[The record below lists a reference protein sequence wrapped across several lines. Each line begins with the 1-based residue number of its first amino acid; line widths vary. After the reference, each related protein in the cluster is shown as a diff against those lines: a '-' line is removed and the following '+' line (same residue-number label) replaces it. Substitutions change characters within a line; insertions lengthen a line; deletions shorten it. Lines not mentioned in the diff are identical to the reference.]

1 MPNTLESK
9 VAIVT
14 GMSRGLG
21 EAIALGLAE
30 AGAKVFGCDILDSEG
45 EAVADRARQTGGN
58 LTYRH
63 CDIRDE
69 SSVKALVEEAVT
81 QFGRLDIVVNNAGI
95 LPDPIVPITEMDEA
109 NWQKVLDVNIGGAFR
124 FAKFAIPHMV
134 AGGGGSIINLASVQA
149 THSQPGL
156 TPYAT
161 TKGALQSMSRQ
172 LSIEFGP
179 KNIRCNTISPG
190 AIDATMTRK
199 LMNEDSTGGLEQSYC
214 HMHALERLGKPSEVA
229 ATAVFLASDGAAFI
243 TGEDILVD
251 GGLTKVLR
259 L

>member
-1 MPNTLESK
+1 MQRTLENK

-21 EAIALGLAE
+21 EAIALGLAQ
-30 AGAKVFGCDILDSEG
+30 AGAKVIGCDLLDPEG
-45 EAVADRARQTGGN
+45 EAVAQQAAERGDT
-58 LTYRH
+58 LHYRH
-63 CDIRDE
+63 CDITDAD
-69 SSVKALVEEAVT
+69 SVSALVEATVDE
-81 QFGRLDIVVNNAGI
+81 FGHLDIVVNNAGI
-95 LPDPIVPITEMDEA
+95 LPDPIVPITEMEEDS
-109 NWQKVLDVNIGGAFR
+109 WKKVFDVNIGGAFR
-124 FAKFAIPHMV
+124 LAKFAIPHLLKQ
-134 AGGGGSIINLASVQA
+134 GGGSVINLASVQA

-156 TPYAT
+156 TAYAT
-161 TKGALQSMSRQ
+161 TKGALQSMARQ
-172 LSIEFGP
+172 LAIEYGP

-199 LMNEDSTGGLEQSYC
+199 LMNEDSTGGLEQAYC
-214 HMHALERLGKPSEVA
+214 HMHALERLGRPEEVA

>member
-1 MPNTLESK
+1 MQKTLENK

-30 AGAKVFGCDILDSEG
+30 AGAKVVGCDLLDVEG
-45 EAVADRARQTGGN
+45 KAVAQRATEQGHA
-58 LTYRH
+58 LLYRH
-63 CDIRDE
+63 CDITDAD
-69 SSVKALVEEAVT
+69 SVAMLVEATVKEHG
-81 QFGRLDIVVNNAGI
+81 QLDIVVNNAGI
-95 LPDPIVPITEMDEA
+95 LPDPIVPITEMEED
-109 NWQKVLDVNIGGAFR
+109 NWKKVLDVNIGGAFR
-124 FAKFAIPHMV
+124 LARYAIPHMLEQ
-134 AGGGGSIINLASVQA
+134 GGGSIINLSSVQA
-149 THSQPGL
+149 SHSQPGL

-161 TKGALQSMSRQ
+161 TKGALISMARQ
-172 LSIEFGP
+172 LAIEYGP

-199 LMNEDSTGGLEQSYC
+199 LMNEDGTGGLEQAYC
-214 HMHALERLGKPSEVA
+214 HMHALERLGRPEEVA

>member
-1 MPNTLESK
+1 MKKSLENK

-14 GMSRGLG
+14 GMARGLG
-21 EAIALGLAE
+21 EAIALGMAE
-30 AGAKVFGCDILDSEG
+30 AGAAVVGCDQLDHEG
-45 EAVADRARQTGGN
+45 AAVARQAAERGDI
-58 LTYRH
+58 LRYRH
-63 CDIRDE
+63 CDITDAD
-69 SSVKALVEEAVT
+69 SVEALVQATVQE
-81 QFGRLDIVVNNAGI
+81 FGRLDIIVNNAGI
-95 LPDPIVPITEMDEA
+95 LPDPIVPITEMEED
-109 NWQKVLDVNIGGAFR
+109 NWKKILDVNIGGAFR
-124 FAKFAIPHMV
+124 LAKFAIPHLLQQ
-134 AGGGGSIINLASVQA
+134 GGGSIINLSSVQA
-149 THSQPGL
+149 SHSQPGL

-161 TKGALQSMSRQ
+161 TKGALISMARQ
-172 LSIEFGP
+172 LAIEYGP

-199 LMNEDSTGGLEQSYC
+199 LMNEDGTGGLEQAYC

-229 ATAVFLASDGAAFI
+229 ATAVFLASEGAAFI